1 VDLRQRSQEPE
12 ILDGIHV
19 AEDVQQRCYADLA
32 RTHRW
37 LGNYTAI
44 LVRLRR
50 EAHPVNRVLDI
61 GCSDGLLLAEIQAK
75 LGVAVI
81 GIDLIPP
88 SRQPGVTIVRG
99 DAVRDPLP
107 AADVAIAVMMAHHL
121 SAEELMR
128 LIRNVGRVCRR
139 FLILDLVRHWIPL
152 LLFRAFLAPIVN
164 PINAHDGVRSLE
176 RSFTPWELRRIVAEA
191 LAGSGAQFHQVVAP
205 FYVRQIVDIRYS
217 QY

>member
-1 VDLRQRSQEPE
+1 MDLRERSRKLE

-19 AEDVQQRCYADLA
+19 AEDVRERCYADLA

-37 LGNYTAI
+37 LGNHAAI
-44 LVRLRR
+44 LTCLRR
-50 EAHPVNRVLDI
+50 DAYPVNSVLDI
-61 GCSDGLLLAEIQAK
+61 GCSHGLLLMEIRAK

-81 GIDLIPP
+81 GVDLMPP
-88 SRQPGVTIVRG
+88 RSRPRVTIVCA

-121 SAEELMR
+121 SAEELAG

-152 LLFRAFLAPIVN
+152 LLFRTFLAPIVN
-164 PINAHDGVRSLE
+164 PVNAHDGVRSLE
-176 RSFTPWELRRIVAEA
+176 RAFTPCELRRVVEDA
-191 LAGSGAQFHQVVAP
+191 LAGTGSRFQHVVAP
-205 FYVRQIVDIRYS
+205 FYVRQIVDIHY
-217 QY
+217 